1 MPSEAGETTYDK
13 AKILIVDDDRVNLK
27 VLEGMLRGLDA
38 EIHLALSGEEA
49 LELAMQH
56 HFVLVLLDV
65 MMPGIDGFQT
75 AEQLRSRG
83 GTEDIPIIF
92 VTAISK
98 EQRHVFKGYEL
109 GAVDYLFKPVE
120 PEILQS
126 KVRVFLDLYAQRQA
140 LQASEER
147 YRTVADYNYDWE
159 IWFSPNDKILYCSPS
174 CERIS
179 GYTADEIIDGE
190 DIFRRI
196 ILDEDYDSWRHF
208 MADEMRV
215 DGDSF
220 DFRIFRKDGRERWI
234 SLVKFDVRKDD
245 GKSLGL
251 RCSLRDITD
260 RKKMEIQLRH
270 QALHDPL
277 TALANRTLL
286 MDRVARAMERANRHE
301 DFHFALVFLDLD
313 RFKVVNDSLGHIF
326 GDSLLVEVSKRL
338 WECVRGMDTVARFGG
353 DEFVL
358 LLEELDAPREAFTVI
373 RRVLDQLR
381 EPFLIEGHQVQTT
394 VSIGVVLGAQE
405 DDRPSDLLQKANIA
419 MYRAKESGRD
429 RFDIYNDRMLQRAVD
444 LMHLENDLRKAVQER
459 EFRVYY
465 QPIVSLEHGGLAG
478 FEALVR
484 WEHPERG
491 IVSPGEFIPLAE
503 ETGLIIDLGRQ
514 VLEESTRTLARWGRE
529 HEQAEKLQLSVN
541 ISARQFRNND
551 LVQDVI
557 TALQKSGLQPGRL
570 KLEITEST
578 VMDNVETSLLRLQRL
593 KEEGIRIS
601 MDDFGTGYSSM
612 SYLQKFPLDQL
623 KVDLSFVR
631 RILDSTENAEIVRA
645 IITLAHSLRMAVVAE
660 GIELEEQA
668 DLLHS
673 LHCELGQGYLY
684 SPPVPAKQAEELLL
698 KGIPAAR
705 PR

>member
-1 MPSEAGETTYDK
+1 MNSDRDMYEN

-27 VLEGMLRGLDA
+27 VLEGMLRGLGAD
-38 EIHLALSGEEA
+38 IHLALSGEDA
-49 LELAMQH
+49 LELAREH
-56 HFVLVLLDV
+56 DFVLVLLDV

-75 AEQLRSRG
+75 AEQLRSRE

-159 IWFSPNDKILYCSPS
+159 IWFSPGDEILYCSPS

-179 GYTADEIIDGE
+179 GYSAQEIMESG
-190 DIFRRI
+190 DIFRTI
-196 ILDEDYDSWRHF
+196 IVDEDYESWRHF

-215 DGDSF
+215 DGDSL
-220 DFRIFRKDGRERWI
+220 DFRVVRKDGKEIWL
-234 SLVKFDVRKDD
+234 SQVKFEVRKED
-245 GKSLGL
+245 GRSLGL
-251 RCSLRDITD
+251 RCSLRDITV
-260 RKKMEIQLRH
+260 RKKMELQLRH

-277 TALANRTLL
+277 TELANRTLL
-286 MDRVARAMERANRHE
+286 MDRVARAMERARRHE

-326 GDSLLVEVSKRL
+326 GDSLLVEVSRRL
-338 WECVRGMDTVARFGG
+338 WKCVRGMDTVARFGG

-358 LLEELDAPREAFTVI
+358 LLEELEVPREAFTVI
-373 RRVLDQLR
+373 RRVLDALR
-381 EPFLIEGHQVQTT
+381 DPFQIEGHQVQTT
-394 VSIGVVLGAQE
+394 VSIGVVLDAQE
-405 DDRPSDLLQKANIA
+405 GDRPSDLLQKANIA

-429 RFDIYNDRMLQRAVD
+429 RFDIYNERMLQQAVD
-444 LMHLENDLRKAVQER
+444 LMHLENDLRKAVLHR
-459 EFRVYY
+459 EFRVFY
-465 QPIVSLEHGGLAG
+465 QPIVSLEDGSLAG

-484 WEHPERG
+484 WDHPDRG
-491 IVSPGEFIPLAE
+491 LVSPGEFIPLAE

-514 VLEESTRTLARWGRE
+514 VLEEATRAMARWTRI
-529 HEQAEKLQLSVN
+529 HPQAADLQLSVN

-551 LVQDVI
+551 LVSDVI
-557 TALQKSGLQPGRL
+557 EALRKSGLEPDRL

-578 VMDNVETSLLRLQRL
+578 VMDDVETSLLRLERL

-645 IITLAHSLRMAVVAE
+645 IITLAHSLRMMVVAE
-660 GIELEEQA
+660 GIEMEEQA
-668 DLLHS
+668 ALLHS

-684 SPPVPAKQAEELLL
+684 SPPVPAERAEAFLTDGLS
-698 KGIPAAR
+698 ATR
-705 PR
+705 S